1 MKAIRPILVQSSTS
15 ISELKKNPRA
25 VIQQGEGFPVAVLN
39 RNKPEFYCVPEA
51 LFEKMTDQLEN
62 IQLLRLVAQRHSQP
76 ESEINIGHL

>member
-1 MKAIRPILVQSSTS
+1 MKAIRQILVQSSTS

-51 LFEKMTDQLEN
+51 LFEKMTEQLEN
-62 IQLLRLVAQRHSQP
+62 MQLLRLVAQRKRQS
-76 ESEINIGHL
+76 EREINIAQL